1 MTKVISV
8 YGYGRFGKLWADIL
22 SEDFKVKV
30 YSRRGLKA
38 EEVSPGI
45 EIATI
50 DSIFDC
56 DAMFFSV
63 AISSFEQVLIDSKN
77 YFRKDTV
84 YFDTC
89 SVKVYPA
96 KWMNENIPADSQ
108 IIATHPMFGP
118 DSYYN
123 ATIPLPMAFCNVR
136 SNNDVFKFWADY
148 FSQKRMRIEIMSAE
162 EHDKMVA
169 YSQGITHFVG
179 RVLADL
185 QLQPTRIDT
194 LGYGKLLEIIV
205 QTCNDS
211 WQLFIDLQR
220 FNPYTSDMRED
231 LQNSHE
237 KMYAILNQIVNGN
250 GKHSDLS
257 QEEWELRYKNKVLGS
272 KEE

>member
-1 MTKVISV
+1 MTKVVSV

-45 EIATI
+45 EITTI

-56 DAMFFSV
+56 DAMFFCV
-63 AISSFEQVLIDSKN
+63 AISSFEQVLIESKN
-77 YFRKDTV
+77 YFRANTV

-96 KWMNENIPADSQ
+96 QWMNENIPATNQ

-123 ATIPLPMAFCNVR
+123 ATSPLPLAFCNVR
-136 SNNDVFKFWADY
+136 SNEDVFKSWAKY
-148 FSQKRMRIEIMSAE
+148 FSHKKMRVEIMSAE
-162 EHDKMVA
+162 EHDEMVA
-169 YSQGITHFVG
+169 YSQGITHYVG

-185 QLQPTRIDT
+185 QLQPSRIDT
-194 LGYGKLLEIIV
+194 MGYGKLLDIIA
-205 QTCNDS
+205 QTCNDT

-220 FNPYTSDMRED
+220 FNPYTSNMRED
-231 LQNSHE
+231 LQNSLE
-237 KMYAILNQIVNGN
+237 KIYAILNQIVNGN

-257 QEEWELRYKNKVLGS
+257 QEEWELRYKNKILGS

>member
-1 MTKVISV
+1 MTKVVSV

-22 SEDFKVKV
+22 SQDFKVKV

-56 DAMFFSV
+56 DAIFFCV
-63 AISSFEQVLIDSKN
+63 AISSLEQVLIESKD
-77 YFRKDTV
+77 YFKTDTV

-89 SVKVYPA
+89 SVKVFPA
-96 KWMNENIPADSQ
+96 NWMNENLPAKSQ

-123 ATIPLPMAFCNVR
+123 AANPLPMAFCNVR
-136 SNNDVFKFWADY
+136 SDEAVFKSWANY
-148 FSQKRMRIEIMSAE
+148 FSKKKMRVEIMSPE
-162 EHDKMVA
+162 EHDEMVA
-169 YSQGITHFVG
+169 YSQGITHYVG

-194 LGYGKLLEIIV
+194 MGYSKLLEIIA
-205 QTCNDS
+205 QTCNDT

-220 FNPYTSDMRED
+220 FNPYTKIMRED
-231 LQNSHE
+231 LQESHE
-237 KMYAILNQIVNGN
+237 KIYAILNQIVKDNGE
-250 GKHSDLS
+250 HSELS
-257 QEEWELRYKNKVLGS
+257 QEEWDVRYKKIVGNK
-272 KEE
+272 E